1 MDPPT
6 LFPTRDKVV
15 YHNDGTVKQ
24 QQGTVVFIVTTIIV
38 CISIY
43 APASHFHSDL
53 SAFVRGRGRP
63 RHRFCVHVLGPHVA
77 SHAWKQSCIWEC
89 MDQAGEAMLHDVVHA
104 ILITFEI

>member
-43 APASHFHSDL
+43 APLTFTLSDL
-53 SAFVRGRGRP
+53 CVCERERETKTEIDSACF
-63 RHRFCVHVLGPHVA
+63 GPHVA
-77 SHAWKQSCIWEC
+77 SHA
-89 MDQAGEAMLHDVVHA
+89 
-104 ILITFEI
+104 